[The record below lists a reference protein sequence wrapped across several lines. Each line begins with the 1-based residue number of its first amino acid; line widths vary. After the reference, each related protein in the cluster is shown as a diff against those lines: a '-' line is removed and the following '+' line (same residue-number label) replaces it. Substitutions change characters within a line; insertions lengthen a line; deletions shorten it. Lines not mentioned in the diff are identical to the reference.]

1 MKTMGKRHS
10 AQAVLLTHL
19 KHVMKEYKQ
28 LLKIHYGVI
37 SR

>member
-19 KHVMKEYKQ
+19 KHLMKENTNNC
-28 LLKIHYGVI
+28 
-37 SR
+37 